1 MPEKIPS
8 SNRVT
13 VIPHTRWPRISIGQG
28 MIAVAGSA
36 VVFALFGV
44 NQAAAIVIGAFFV
57 SAWITR
63 PEVRQGW
70 VLLSTAAFA
79 ALPFILIAEM
89 YTFAFRAALF
99 LGHWPTYSNPDP
111 KDLPDHFHPATEFLE
126 FVIPMLVSVA
136 VTYLF
141 FTLVMRFAT
150 WPRRLQFGL
159 AAASLL
165 WLFAFILVAGD
176 PFRVLDWILD

>member
-1 MPEKIPS
+1 MPAS
-8 SNRVT
+8 SES
-13 VIPHTRWPRISIGQG
+13 VIFITDEPPHRPRISIGQG

-44 NQAAAIVIGAFFV
+44 NQAAGIVIGAFFV

-63 PEVRQGW
+63 PEVWQGW
-70 VLLSTAAFA
+70 VLLSMAALA
-79 ALPFILIAEM
+79 ALPFILIAAM

-99 LGHWPTYSNPDP
+99 LRHWPTYNTYP
-111 KDLPDHFHPATEFLE
+111 KNLSDHFHRASKYLD
-126 FVIPMLVSVA
+126 FVIPTLVSVA

-150 WPRRLQFGL
+150 WPRRLEFGL

-165 WLFAFILVAGD
+165 WLFAFVLICGD
-176 PFRVLDWILD
+176 PFRVGEWILD